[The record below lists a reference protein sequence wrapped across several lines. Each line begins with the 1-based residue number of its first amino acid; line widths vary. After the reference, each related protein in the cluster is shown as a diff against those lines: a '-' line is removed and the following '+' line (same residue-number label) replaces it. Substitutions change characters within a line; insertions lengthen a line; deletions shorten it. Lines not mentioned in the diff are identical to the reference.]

1 MSRRKGATRIAAG
14 ARGNERSRETYG
26 QLLSDVS
33 QLLELGRLGAARS
46 VNAFLT
52 ATYWQVGRRIV
63 EHEQHGRRRAGYGEG
78 LLERLAEDLTA
89 RHGRGFSRAN
99 LQQTRLLYL
108 GWQICQTPSGKFEAR
123 VTAPALPGRAA
134 KRQTPSGKSRKVSL
148 ARANHIAVL
157 AGAFPLSWSHYV
169 RLMSVTEPLA
179 RAFYEA
185 EAIRGGWS
193 VRQLDR
199 QIGTQFYERAVRSKS
214 PAAMVARAI
223 APRPGGRET
232 VDVQVRD
239 PYMLEFLNLKD
250 EYSESDLE
258 DALIRH
264 LESFLLELG
273 AGFTFVARQKR
284 LRVGNTWYRMDL
296 LLYHRSL
303 RCLVVIDLKAG
314 MFTHADAGQMN
325 LYLNYA
331 KEHLSLP
338 GENEPVGIILCSDK
352 DDAVVRYATGGI
364 RARVFASKY
373 LTLLPDEE
381 TLRQEIMTTRR
392 ALRAASRPI

>member
-1 MSRRKGATRIAAG
+1 MIRRNRTARIPAR
-14 ARGNERSRETYG
+14 ARGNVKSGETYA

-33 QLLELGRLGAARS
+33 QLLALGRLSAARS
-46 VNAFLT
+46 VNALLT
-52 ATYWQVGRRIV
+52 ATYWHVGRRIV

-78 LLERLAEDLTA
+78 LLERLAGDLTA

-99 LQQTRLLYL
+99 LQQARLLYL
-108 GWQICQTPSGKFEAR
+108 GWQICQTPSGK
-123 VTAPALPGRAA
+123 
-134 KRQTPSGKSRKVSL
+134 SRSVSL
-148 ARANHIAVL
+148 APVRHVAAI
-157 AGAFPLSWSHYV
+157 GSAFPLSWSHYV
-169 RLMSVTEPLA
+169 RLMSVAEPLG

-199 QIGTQFYERAVRSKS
+199 QIGTQFYQRAVRSKS
-214 PAAMVARAI
+214 SAAMVARAN
-223 APRPGGRET
+223 APQSRDRDS
-232 VDVQVRD
+232 VDAQVRD
-239 PYMLEFLNLKD
+239 PYLLEFLNLKD

-303 RCLVVIDLKAG
+303 RCLVVIDLKTGA
-314 MFTHADAGQMN
+314 FTHADAGQMN

-331 KEHLSLP
+331 REHLSLS

-373 LTLLPDEE
+373 LILLPDEE
-381 TLRQEIMTTRR
+381 TLRREIMTTRR
-392 ALRAASRPI
+392 AIGTGRGGYRHDTQ